1 MSSQAIQIGG
11 LVLIF
16 FVMYMILIRPQRK
29 RDKAVAEMR
38 NKLKVGD
45 KITTIGGIKGTIVR
59 VNDQTIVIQ
68 VGADKVKLELMRWS
82 VSTLDEE
89 GPTSRFRD
97 EEDEEEKE
105 EKKAS
110 KRPKKLGKSE
120 DAGAG
125 ADTEKK
131 DEPAE
136 DKEFAEEP
144 AAEEAADEEALE
156 TAADE
161 SADTEAKDDASEEK
175 AE

>member
-136 DKEFAEEP
+136 AEEP
-144 AAEEAADEEALE
+144 AAEEVAEEAAEE
-156 TAADE
+156 TAAEE